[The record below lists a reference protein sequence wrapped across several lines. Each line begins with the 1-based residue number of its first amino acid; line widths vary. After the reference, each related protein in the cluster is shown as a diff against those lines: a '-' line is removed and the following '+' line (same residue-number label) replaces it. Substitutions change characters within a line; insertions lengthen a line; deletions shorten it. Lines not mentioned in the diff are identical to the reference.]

1 MHHRQIHRLLIL
13 AVAVVALSVP
23 ALIAGANPAPTAVT
37 IIRFEGFGVA
47 NGVRLEWETGTEF
60 DTAGFWIER
69 ANQQSG
75 PYTRM
80 MDTVGFIPA
89 TGDGI
94 FGAEYEAL
102 DDTAVLGLTYWYR
115 LIEVELDGSENIP
128 VAPIAVTAGP
138 TTPTPTPTRT
148 PTHTPTPTR
157 TPTATATATN
167 LPGQTATATPTST
180 ATATPTQTA
189 MPTAAATG
197 PGQVVATAT
206 VTPAR
211 PLATAT
217 PGAASPGSPTATVAA
232 GNTGPVGNVTAAP
245 GGTAPVDSSPTPA
258 STAPVGAG
266 EASESPAGAAAERAA
281 GEGAAVAGAESVT
294 QAGAISPGETG
305 ATGAQPAPAAVAAD
319 VGGAVVV
326 GSGLAPTAVPPTVA
340 TDPTGDGPALWP
352 WLLAVVLA
360 ALVGGGVW
368 YGLTRQSAGE
378 PS

>member
-1 MHHRQIHRLLIL
+1 MHCKLLYPIFIL
-13 AVAVVALSVP
+13 LSCVLAALGL
-23 ALIAGANPAPTAVT
+23 ALPTRANPGPTAIT
-37 IIRFEGFGVA
+37 LLYFEGYGVA
-47 NGVRLEWETGTEF
+47 NGVMLEWATGTEF
-60 DTAGFWIER
+60 DTAGFWVER
-69 ANQQSG
+69 SLTQSG
-75 PYTRM
+75 GFARLV
-80 MDTVGFIPA
+80 DTIGFIQA
-89 TGDGI
+89 MGDGI
-94 FGAEYEAL
+94 VGAEYDAL
-102 DDTAVLGLTYWYR
+102 DDTAVPGVTYWYR
-115 LIEVELDGSENIP
+115 LIEVELGGGENIEG
-128 VAPIAVTAGP
+128 PIAVAAGLF
-138 TTPTPTPTRT
+138 TPTPTPSNT
-148 PTHTPTPTR
+148 PTATPTPTR

-167 LPGQTATATPTST
+167 LPGQTATATLIST
-180 ATATPTQTA
+180 APASPTAT
-189 MPTAAATG
+189 PTAAATG

-217 PGAASPGSPTATVAA
+217 PGGLSPGNPTATVAA
-232 GNTGPVGNVTAAP
+232 GNTGPVGSVTAAP
-245 GGTAPVDSSPTPA
+245 GGTAPVASSPTPA
-258 STAPVGAG
+258 SVAPVGAG

-326 GSGLAPTAVPPTVA
+326 GSGFAPTAVPPTVA
-340 TDPTGDGPALWP
+340 TDPTGDGAALWP